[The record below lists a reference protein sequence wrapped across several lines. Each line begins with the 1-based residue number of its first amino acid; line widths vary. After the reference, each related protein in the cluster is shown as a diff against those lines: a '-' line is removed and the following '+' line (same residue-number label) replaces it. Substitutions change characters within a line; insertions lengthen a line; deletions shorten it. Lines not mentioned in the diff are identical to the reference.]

1 MVQASL
7 YEEPGCTT
15 VFDVYLTNGSKHT
28 YVYKNNSFT
37 VSTPDMSN
45 SDHTGV
51 TGFDGQEL
59 PEDYTKGFLS
69 PKYDIENA
77 STTRVVEDPD
87 RVRHFRILRRPSGSM
102 ESTKME
108 I

>member
-1 MVQASL
+1 M
-7 YEEPGCTT
+7 
-15 VFDVYLTNGSKHT
+15 FDVYLTNGSKHT

-77 STTRVVEDPD
+77 STTGVIEDLVDKALQDTQSQWQYGIDKFDNLPFTETD
-87 RVRHFRILRRPSGSM
+87 KERY
-102 ESTKME
+102 
-108 I
+108 

>member
-1 MVQASL
+1 MKNRAVRPCLMSILQMA
-7 YEEPGCTT
+7 PNT
-15 VFDVYLTNGSKHT
+15 LTCIKITALRYRLRIS
-28 YVYKNNSFT
+28 
-37 VSTPDMSN
+37 SN

-77 STTRVVEDPD
+77 STTGVIEDTS
-87 RVRHFRILRRPSGSM
+87 R
-102 ESTKME
+102 
-108 I
+108 

>member
-1 MVQASL
+1 
-7 YEEPGCTT
+7 
-15 VFDVYLTNGSKHT
+15 
-28 YVYKNNSFT
+28 
-37 VSTPDMSN
+37 MSN

-77 STTRVVEDPD
+77 STTGVIEDLVDKALQDTQSQWQYGIDKDGNLTTSHSQKLTKNDIKIGTPA
-87 RVRHFRILRRPSGSM
+87 INIIYIQKNMIAIM
-102 ESTKME
+102 ESL
-108 I
+108 IRRR